1 MPPLYDLYAMAHMAP
16 FKKAKAF
23 SEDDL
28 DHPESFTNISSHNK
42 LVRYRDFGKAT
53 KGDDFNPSQS
63 PFDTELVMLSGEGR
77 KHGSVAIGDGLIR
90 CPRSLPEIKKRHARS
105 LPEIP
110 PRPWPVDL
118 VIEARAQE
126 LLAEAN
132 RQAKE
137 RETELEQRT
146 ARMLEEERNR
156 NDASHRALYE
166 LLVVSFS
173 CILAK
178 SCT

>member
-1 MPPLYDLYAMAHMAP
+1 MAHMAP

-28 DHPESFTNISSHNK
+28 GHPESFTNISSHNK
-42 LVRYRDFGKAT
+42 LVRYRDFGKAM

-63 PFDTELVMLSGEGR
+63 PFDPELVMLSGEGR
-77 KHGSVAIGDGLIR
+77 KHGSIAIGDGLIH
-90 CPRSLPEIKKRHARS
+90 CSQSLPEIKKRQARS

-110 PRPWPVDL
+110 PRPRPVEL
-118 VIEARAQE
+118 AIKARAQE
-126 LLAEAN
+126 LLAEAT
-132 RQAKE
+132 RQAKQ
-137 RETELEQRT
+137 REIELEERT
-146 ARMLEEERNR
+146 ASMLEAERNR

>member
-42 LVRYRDFGKAT
+42 LV
-53 KGDDFNPSQS
+53 
-63 PFDTELVMLSGEGR
+63 MLSGDGR
-77 KHGSVAIGDGLIR
+77 KHGSVAIGDELIC
-90 CPRSLPEIKKRHARS
+90 CPSSLLEIKKCHARS
-105 LPEIP
+105 LPDIA
-110 PRPWPVDL
+110 PRPQPVDL
-118 VIEARAQE
+118 AIELRAHE

-156 NDASHRALYE
+156 NDASHWALYE

-173 CILAK
+173 
-178 SCT
+178 

>member
-1 MPPLYDLYAMAHMAP
+1 M
-16 FKKAKAF
+16 
-23 SEDDL
+23 
-28 DHPESFTNISSHNK
+28 
-42 LVRYRDFGKAT
+42 KAT

-63 PFDTELVMLSGEGR
+63 PFDTELVMLSGDGR

-90 CPRSLPEIKKRHARS
+90 CPRSLPEIKKRHARY
-105 LPEIP
+105 LPEIS

-118 VIEARAQE
+118 AIEARAQD
-126 LLAEAN
+126 LLAEAT

-137 RETELEQRT
+137 RETEREQST

-156 NDASHRALYE
+156 NGASHWALYK

-173 CILAK
+173 CLLAK
-178 SCT
+178 SCM